1 MNETQWVALYTKPR
15 HEKRVAEQL
24 SEKKIK
30 HYLPLVR
37 FQRQWSDRRKWIEE
51 PLFRSYVFVW
61 GDPLE
66 RYQAVQTYGTVGYV
80 KFGDSPAFV
89 REEEIDMVRRLLREG
104 VALETCSVPRRGDE
118 VEIVQ
123 GPFTGMRGTLEEIKG
138 AQRLVVSIPSIRQ
151 GIRFNVALED
161 IKIFS

>member
-1 MNETQWVALYTKPR
+1 MNQTQWTALYTRPR

-24 SEKKIK
+24 SERNIQ

-37 FQRQWSDRRKWIEE
+37 VQKKWSDRKTWVEE

-66 RYQAVQTYGTVGYV
+66 RYHAVQAYGTVGYV
-80 KFGDSPAFV
+80 KFGNSPAFV
-89 REEEIDMVRRLLREG
+89 REEEIDTVRRLLREG
-104 VALETCSVPRRGDE
+104 VALESCSMPRRGDE
-118 VEIVQ
+118 IEIVR
-123 GPFTGMRGTLEEIKG
+123 GPFTGMRGILEEVQG
-138 AQRLVVSIPSIRQ
+138 AQRLIVSIPSIRQ

-161 IKIFS
+161 VKK